1 MRVTTGWSVLGL
13 LPALLALFAAGC
25 GAGGDPVTSS
35 CLNAC
40 SAENACAGAKQQNCS
55 SLCNA
60 RPSKCTSEF
69 ANYWTCAEGYPGEAC
84 SSYPHCFDA
93 FSKLSNCL
101 FAYCFAYPLDAAC
114 YYRK

>member
-1 MRVTTGWSVLGL
+1 MRVTIGWPVLLVL
-13 LPALLALFAAGC
+13 LIAGC
-25 GAGGDPVTSS
+25 GSGADPVTSS

-40 SAENACAGAKQQNCS
+40 GAENACAGAKQQNCS
-55 SLCNA
+55 SLCSA

-69 ANYWTCAEGYPGEAC
+69 ANYWTCAEAFPGEAC

-101 FAYCFAYPLDAAC
+101 FAYCIAYPLDAAC